1 MIEYKI
7 TFFSFYM
14 KYYIYGYF
22 YLCLKIYMN
31 FYILAH
37 GEAIQILG
45 TFKKNFLYYKEKI
58 RFRISI
64 YIIGKIR
71 KQKPKQMILIIN

>member
-7 TFFSFYM
+7 TFFRFYM

-45 TFKKNFLYYKEKI
+45 TFKKIF
-58 RFRISI
+58 
-64 YIIGKIR
+64 YITMR
-71 KQKPKQMILIIN
+71 KYALELVFILLERSENRNQNK

>member
-1 MIEYKI
+1 
-7 TFFSFYM
+7 
-14 KYYIYGYF
+14 
-22 YLCLKIYMN
+22 MN
-31 FYILAH
+31 FNILAH
-37 GEAIQILG
+37 GGTIQILG
-45 TFKKNFLYYKEKI
+45 TFKKNFLYYNEKI

>member
-45 TFKKNFLYYKEKI
+45 TFKKIF
-58 RFRISI
+58 
-64 YIIGKIR
+64 YITMR
-71 KQKPKQMILIIN
+71 KYALELVFILLERSENRNQNK